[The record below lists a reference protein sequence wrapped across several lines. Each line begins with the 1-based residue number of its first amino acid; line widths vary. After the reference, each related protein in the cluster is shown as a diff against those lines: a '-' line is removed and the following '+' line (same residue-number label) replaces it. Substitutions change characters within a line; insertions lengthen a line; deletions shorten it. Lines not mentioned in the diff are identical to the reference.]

1 VNLRIGVVS
10 DRTVAP
16 GFRLAGLDPHPVAS
30 PSEATEVL
38 REMMD
43 DDRFG
48 VVLVQEDLVPE
59 GAPTP
64 TRKDR
69 PGLPL
74 LVLFPPPRVERAEDE
89 ALAYVTEL
97 LRSAV
102 GYRVRLR

>member
-1 VNLRIGVVS
+1 MSLRVGVVS

-16 GFRLAGLDPHPVAS
+16 GFRLAGLEPRAVTSA
-30 PSEATEVL
+30 SEAALVL

-59 GAPTP
+59 GAPP
-64 TRKDR
+64 STRKDR

-74 LVLFPPPRVERAEDE
+74 VVLFPPPRVARPEDE